1 MSTGL
6 IGAEKHYIDENDEHP
21 SWKGGKWQVIDTTDK
36 ILIDD
41 FIYKD
46 HLNFYSLIISDKPT
60 SDSTRVNFR
69 SVEGKY
75 YSFVDFE
82 KEFRQWIT
90 KELLND
96 LTKEKLIDISYD
108 TINWESQH
116 GRVKANKVKLISDN
130 FTVIKSELLEILQP
144 NTDYFISDDGL
155 NPFIYKGEEF
165 EKYFNNCGEPKD
177 WIYPTMSIIISYND
191 KNDFP
196 QNNYEFLRTDKG
208 YKLVGLTIREGEIK

>member
-165 EKYFNNCGEPKD
+165 
-177 WIYPTMSIIISYND
+177 
-191 KNDFP
+191 
-196 QNNYEFLRTDKG
+196 
-208 YKLVGLTIREGEIK
+208 